1 MRYEGHAGSHQAL
14 RIRNSKV
21 KMVASQDNVLN
32 SGLKANFDVISWV
45 FNLIPDL
52 QIRIDDAGRNEN
64 IREEDNRKRGV

>member
-1 MRYEGHAGSHQAL
+1 
-14 RIRNSKV
+14 
-21 KMVASQDNVLN
+21 MVASQDNVLN